1 MRTSKP
7 RALCHATAAPSRGR
21 AWLAGCLTAIV
32 SLALLLA
39 PHPGHAAIAATDA
52 DVIGKWITDKSDPAS
67 DYAITAG
74 PSAGSLRVIVP
85 AKAVGRK
92 VGETLTLKRVGPGEF
107 ATPNG
112 GAIWAKFTV
121 TKARHATFQMKQ
133 DDKQSFGII
142 YILLEKP

>member
-1 MRTSKP
+1 MTKPAP
-7 RALCHATAAPSRGR
+7 RAIAAHPPAR
-21 AWLAGCLTAIV
+21 AWLAGCLTAIL

-39 PHPGHAAIAATDA
+39 PGLGHAATAATDA

-67 DYAITAG
+67 DYAIAAG
-74 PSAGSLRVIVP
+74 PAAGSLRVTVP

-92 VGETLTLKRVGPGEF
+92 VGETVILKRVGPGEF
-107 ATPNG
+107 VTPKG
-112 GAIWAKFTV
+112 GATWAKLTV
-121 TKARHATFQMKQ
+121 TEARHATFQMKH